1 MPMHWLVVG
10 CSPPQSQK
18 SQSNKSLEDQ
28 IQDAI
33 DDGHARALKSAV
45 NFRPAKLLG
54 ACGKSM
60 LTDTIG
66 TSQSLPIC

>member
-1 MPMHWLVVG
+1 MHWLVVG

-18 SQSNKSLEDQ
+18 SQSNKSLE
-28 IQDAI
+28 DAI